1 MIKSE
6 DSNWDIIIKPGA
18 SLFDLR
24 IKEIIKSRDL
34 LFMFI
39 IRDFKQFYKQTALG
53 PLWFVVQ
60 PFLTMLIY
68 VLIFGNIAKLPSDG
82 LPRPIFYLSGI
93 TAWGYF
99 ALCLTRT
106 STVLKDNKNIFSKVY
121 FPRIVLPLSIVISN
135 LLRFGVQ
142 FVLLILA
149 IAYFAIFDDFAWTPS
164 IEIFLIPFLVIIM
177 AVLGFSLGLIVAS
190 MTTIYRDLALL
201 IAFSTQ
207 LLMWLTTVVY
217 PLSYVPDQFRSIIQI
232 NPMTHVVE
240 GFRKGLLGQGTFEL
254 SSLIY
259 LLIVTSVLFLIS
271 IASFNK
277 VEKTFVDTI

>member
-1 MIKSE
+1 MNRQN
-6 DSNWDIIIKPGA
+6 DGDWDQVVTSGQR
-18 SLFDLR
+18 LFHFPFREILR
-24 IKEIIKSRDL
+24 FKDL

-39 IRDFKQFYKQTALG
+39 IRDFKQFYKQTVLG

-68 VLIFGNIAKLPSDG
+68 VLIFGSIAKLPSDG

-121 FPRIVLPLSIVISN
+121 FPRIVLPLSIVVSN
-135 LLRFGVQ
+135 LIRFGIQ
-142 FVLLILA
+142 FFLLLLAVAYFTYYEGFQWQPTSEILLI
-149 IAYFAIFDDFAWTPS
+149 PV
-164 IEIFLIPFLVIIM
+164 LVLIM

-201 IAFSTQ
+201 VAFSTQ

-217 PLSYVPDQFRSIIQI
+217 PLSYVPDQFKPLIQL
-232 NPMTHVVE
+232 NPMTYIVE
-240 GFRKGLLGQGTFEL
+240 GFRKGLLGQGSFHWTDLGYVSIFTL
-254 SSLIY
+254 VCF
-259 LLIVTSVLFLIS
+259 IVSV
-271 IASFNK
+271 IAFNK
-277 VEKTFVDTI
+277 IERNFVDTI